1 MTIFKKDQKALNVL
15 IIFCLA
21 GWLITSLVG
30 CGGSGNIPPASILS
44 SGRITLSWDDVPGA
58 ANYDLYMA
66 TTPGMTVL
74 NSYKISDV
82 TSPITLTDLEP
93 DTTYYF
99 IVVVYSDTG
108 ESRKSEMASY
118 TVTAQEGSI
127 NFGNLLDK
135 SAPTDKSVTT
145 AKGTAATAT
154 KAKTTAK
161 KPQPQVSAASKK
173 SAGPEIIICFGDS
186 LTSGTGATNG
196 MDYPSQL
203 AGMIGKPVINRGIS
217 GDTTSRARKRL
228 ERDVLSAKPDIVLV
242 TLGGNDLKNGVAK
255 DIAFANLESIVKTI
269 QQSGATV
276 IVGGLKFPGR
286 DRGYG
291 KGYEDLAKQT
301 GAILIPNIFD
311 GVVDNPNLMSDPIHP
326 NNAGYRII
334 AQRFSSALASVS
346 KTDQTV
352 SKKSGKVSTKKKSLA
367 AISRDKPKKDVTLA
381 WDDVPGANSY
391 VIYWRDKPGV
401 TKQNGTRI
409 ANATNP
415 YTLKNL
421 IKGKKY
427 YFIVTAVNASGESPP
442 SAEFAFTAGGA
453 N

>member
-1 MTIFKKDQKALNVL
+1 MTIFKKDQKTLIGL
-15 IIFCLA
+15 IISCLW
-21 GWLITSLVG
+21 GWLILSLIG
-30 CGGSGNIPPASILS
+30 CGGSSNIPPASILS

-58 ANYDLYMA
+58 AYYDLYMA

-93 DTTYYF
+93 ETTYYF

-108 ESRKSEMASY
+108 KSRKSEMASY
-118 TVTAQEGSI
+118 NVTAQEGSL

-135 SAPTDKSVTT
+135 SEPTDKSATT
-145 AKGTAATAT
+145 AKEG
-154 KAKTTAK
+154 
-161 KPQPQVSAASKK
+161 
-173 SAGPEIIICFGDS
+173 AGSEIIICFGDS
-186 LTSGTGATNG
+186 LTSGTGATTG

-203 AGMIGKPVINRGIS
+203 AGIIGKPVINRGIS
-217 GDTTSRARKRL
+217 GDTTSRARRRL
-228 ERDVLSAKPDIVLV
+228 DRDVLSAKPDVVLI
-242 TLGGNDLKNGVAK
+242 TLGGNDLKNGVTK
-255 DIAFANLESIVKTI
+255 NVAFANLEYIVKTI
-269 QQSGATV
+269 QDSGAKV

-291 KGYEDLAKQT
+291 KGYEDLARQT

-311 GVVDNPNLMSDPIHP
+311 GVVDNPSLMSDPIHP

-334 AQRFSSALASVS
+334 AQRFSSALASVKKS
-346 KTDQTV
+346 DQTV
-352 SKKSGKVSTKKKSLA
+352 SKKSRKVSTKKKSLA
-367 AISRDKPKKDVTLA
+367 AINRAKPKKDVTLA
-381 WDDVPGANSY
+381 WDDVPGATSY
-391 VIYWRDKPGV
+391 VIYWSDKPGV

-427 YFIVTAVNASGESPP
+427 YFIVSAVNASGESPP
-442 SAEFAFTAGGA
+442 SAEFAFRAE
-453 N
+453 